1 MEKTPKKN
9 AGKKASEPVT
19 KCDQSNKVVAICD
32 QLNNEVEIMPIE
44 KIDIAKLIVVI
55 RDQQV
60 LIDRDLAMLYGV
72 ETKHL
77 NERVKRNVARFPERF
92 RFQLTRQ
99 EMKELVAKYD
109 RLKKLRHSTSLSY
122 AFTEQG
128 ISMLSAVLASQ
139 TAVDTSIRI
148 MDAFV
153 GMRRY
158 LSTNAHIFQRL
169 DHLEMQQL
177 ENKKWKEQTDEKID
191 LILDKMD
198 ANSPKLLT
206 EQIFATGCVWDA
218 WAYVS
223 DLVRSAKQRIVLID
237 NFVDDRV
244 LSLLDKRG
252 DEVEATI
259 HI

>member
-1 MEKTPKKN
+1 MEKPPKKN

-32 QLNNEVEIMPIE
+32 QLKNEVEIMPIE

-109 RLKKLRHSTSLSY
+109 RFKKLRHSTSLSY

-158 LSTNAHIFQRL
+158 LSSNAHIFQRL

-177 ENKKWKEQTDEKID
+177 ENKKWKEQT
-191 LILDKMD
+191 
-198 ANSPKLLT
+198 
-206 EQIFATGCVWDA
+206 
-218 WAYVS
+218 
-223 DLVRSAKQRIVLID
+223 
-237 NFVDDRV
+237 
-244 LSLLDKRG
+244 
-252 DEVEATI
+252 
-259 HI
+259 

>member
-77 NERVKRNVARFPERF
+77 NERVKRNVARF
-92 RFQLTRQ
+92 Q

-109 RLKKLRHSTSLSY
+109 RFKKLRHSTSLSY

-128 ISMLSAVLASQ
+128 ISQS
-139 TAVDTSIRI
+139 
-148 MDAFV
+148 
-153 GMRRY
+153 
-158 LSTNAHIFQRL
+158 
-169 DHLEMQQL
+169 
-177 ENKKWKEQTDEKID
+177 
-191 LILDKMD
+191 LI
-198 ANSPKLLT
+198 A
-206 EQIFATGCVWDA
+206 
-218 WAYVS
+218 
-223 DLVRSAKQRIVLID
+223 
-237 NFVDDRV
+237 
-244 LSLLDKRG
+244 G
-252 DEVEATI
+252 DE
-259 HI
+259 

>member
-44 KIDIAKLIVVI
+44 EIDIAKLIVVI

-158 LSTNAHIFQRL
+158 
-169 DHLEMQQL
+169 QL
-177 ENKKWKEQTDEKID
+177 WMLLLVCVATSLQMLTYFSALIIWKCNNLRIKNGKSKQTKKLTLF
-191 LILDKMD
+191 LIRWMPTPQ
-198 ANSPKLLT
+198 S
-206 EQIFATGCVWDA
+206 F
-218 WAYVS
+218 
-223 DLVRSAKQRIVLID
+223 
-237 NFVDDRV
+237 
-244 LSLLDKRG
+244 
-252 DEVEATI
+252 
-259 HI
+259 